1 MTFLN
6 SNTSISLISK
16 NLEDLF
22 FLIHEYLFLG
32 LLLLLILML
41 TNNAN
46 KAFYIKQAVLH
57 LDFFSSELYILIS
70 NK

>member
-22 FLIHEYLFLG
+22 YLIHEYLFLG

-46 KAFYIKQAVLH
+46 KAFYIKQAVLQ